1 MYLFTERY
9 RSTQSTARNIKN
21 SSEGLVV
28 SRPGRYRGNDPA
40 DWEPARCS
48 VRFVTGSYGT

>member
-1 MYLFTERY
+1 MYLSTERS

-48 VRFVTGSYGT
+48 IRFVTGSYGT